1 MAKPCC
7 VKETKQNKT
16 KKNVR
21 LNFSTAPKGQR
32 LASWSLH
39 LCLARRTGAEKEACW
54 LLKAD
59 PPSCASANTPLQG
72 TLHLFRKVSIDP
84 THREMTPLYSR
95 RACQSA
101 RHLFS
106 YNMFHI
112 FIANTTSGVL
122 VSPCIKLMLH
132 FHERLNTKRRKELE
146 FITRPP
152 VHGWWGVSRRDKHG
166 TAGT

>member
-1 MAKPCC
+1 MVTSPLLGQKDR
-7 VKETKQNKT
+7 N
-16 KKNVR
+16 R
-21 LNFSTAPKGQR
+21 KGSM
-32 LASWSLH
+32 LAFESRPSL
-39 LCLARRTGAEKEACW
+39 
-54 LLKAD
+54 
-59 PPSCASANTPLQG
+59 CASANTPLQG

-152 VHGWWGVSRRDKHG
+152 VHGWRGVSRRDKHG
-166 TAGT
+166 TAGA